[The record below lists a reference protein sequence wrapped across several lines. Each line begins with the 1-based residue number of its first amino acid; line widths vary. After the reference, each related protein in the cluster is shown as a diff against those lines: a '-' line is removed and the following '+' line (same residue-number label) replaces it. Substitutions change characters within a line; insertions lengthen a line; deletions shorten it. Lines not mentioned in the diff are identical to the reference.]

1 MLDFRRPRAT
11 LTVVLVVAVIVAL
24 VLLAVAVTWG
34 HAPPASSPTTAA
46 DRQEL
51 PDTRAA

>member
-1 MLDFRRPRAT
+1 MLDFRRRRAT
-11 LTVVLVVAVIVAL
+11 LRVVLVVAVIVAL

-34 HAPPASSPTTAA
+34 HAPPASSPRTAA
-46 DRQEL
+46 ERRDL

>member
-1 MLDFRRPRAT
+1 M
-11 LTVVLVVAVIVAL
+11 VVLVVAVIVAL

-34 HAPPASSPTTAA
+34 HAPPASIPSTAA
-46 DRQEL
+46 DTRDL